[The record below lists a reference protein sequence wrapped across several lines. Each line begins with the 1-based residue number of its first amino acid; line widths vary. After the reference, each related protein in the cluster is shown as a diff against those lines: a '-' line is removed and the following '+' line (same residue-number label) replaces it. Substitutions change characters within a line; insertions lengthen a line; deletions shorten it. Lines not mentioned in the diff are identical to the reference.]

1 MAYPYQFIKFTFGG
15 ALAGNNEIWTCGF
28 HIGHTNSNVTVG
40 QFNALEDSLSSLGA
54 LVRTYIIDSDMRI
67 PQGASVQWIKLAL
80 IGTDGKYVTEP
91 LEYILPTSGSGAI
104 TNGYV
109 PQASTVVTLVSGK
122 FKDPGKYNRFY
133 LPAAPPSGVNAY
145 RLTQGQAE
153 AMAARSSEFL
163 GDVHEIVYHEANG
176 VTIKAVSQNVTEYH
190 DVIWARVGD
199 VLDTQRRRRNKVAE
213 NYYDTQLPIH
223 E

>member
-28 HIGHTNSNVTVG
+28 HIGHTNANVTVG

-54 LVRTYIIDSDMRI
+54 LVRTYIIDAAMRI
-67 PQGASVQWIKLAL
+67 PSGASVQWIKLAL
-80 IGTDGKYVTEP
+80 IGTDGKYVAEP
-91 LEYILPTSGSGAI
+91 LEYILPTSGNGSTSG
-104 TNGYV
+104 GYI
-109 PQASTVVTLVSGK
+109 PQASTVITLVSGK
-122 FKDPGKYNRFY
+122 FKDPGKYNRYY
-133 LPAAPPSGVNAY
+133 LPASTPSGATAY
-145 RLTQGQAE
+145 RLTQAQAE

-163 GDVHEIVYHEANG
+163 ADVHEIVYHEANG
-176 VTIKAVSQNVTEYH
+176 ITIKAVSQNVTEYQ

-199 VLDTQRRRRNKVAE
+199 VLDTQRRRRNKISE
-213 NYYDTQLPIH
+213 NYYDTQIPIH